1 MSRRLPHT
9 VRTDLCRRLDEL
21 RKWRNALCHGAWF
34 GFSGDGAGHLSHYYR
49 EGERVVQFP
58 PMVTLRNLVDLRGRI
73 VDATIRVVEAS
84 SVAGSGS
91 ALAVVL
97 AREFEP
103 RTREPGQ
110 K

>member
-1 MSRRLPHT
+1 M
-9 VRTDLCRRLDEL
+9 
-21 RKWRNALCHGAWF
+21 
-34 GFSGDGAGHLSHYYR
+34 
-49 EGERVVQFP
+49 QFP
-58 PMVTLRNLVDLRGRI
+58 PKVTLQTLADLRGRI
-73 VDATIRVVEAS
+73 VDATIRVPEAS

-103 RTREPGQ
+103 RNREPEQ